1 MQQVKWML
9 RSMRVPQRLQ
19 WRLTFSYTLIT
30 IITVLLVELLT
41 VLVVLGYFL
50 LNQTSLQ
57 VASLHSQAAQALPY
71 FVHGAPDRAELTAWL
86 SITEKQVGPQV
97 NGPNGQPR
105 GFLSVIDTHSVV
117 LASVGALAPAP
128 ALPLAVPDSAFSHAQ
143 LERLLQG
150 QRSALTYDESG
161 AMQLQVV
168 PLQADGQRPVGA
180 LVALV
185 PRLGL
190 ANILSNYGRLS
201 ALVGIN
207 LVLLT
212 LLIGL
217 VGTLFGF
224 LTARGFTRR
233 FTRLAQAADHWSSG
247 DFSQLIRDPVPDEIG
262 QLACRMDRMAEQLQ
276 QLLRTRQQLA
286 SVEERNRL
294 ARDLHDSVK
303 QQIFSVAM
311 QLGTLRALVIR
322 DTEKAQRR
330 LAEVEKTVKLA
341 QQELTALIRELRPA
355 ALEDRS
361 LVQALQDLVAQWMQ
375 QTWIS
380 ASVDIEY
387 SEDGKS
393 GQSAEDTSEKERDKL
408 PVEVEDAFFRI
419 VQEALS
425 NVARHSNA
433 TQVHVQ
439 LQIGAED
446 VTLTITDNGRG
457 FSATQ
462 STLQSHNGV
471 GLRSIQERIQALHGV
486 SKIQSS
492 EGEGTRIQVSCPCS
506 LKQEV
511 L

>member
-1 MQQVKWML
+1 MQQVKRTL
-9 RSMRVPQRLQ
+9 HRTRLSQRLQ
-19 WRLTFSYTLIT
+19 WRLTLSYTLIT

-41 VLVVLGYFL
+41 VLVVLSYFL
-50 LNQTSLQ
+50 FNQTTLQ
-57 VASLHSQAAQALPY
+57 ATSLHLQASQALPY
-71 FVHGAPDRAELTAWL
+71 FVHGAPDQAELAAWL
-86 SITEKQVGPQV
+86 AISEKQVGPQV

-105 GFLSVIDTHSVV
+105 GFFCVIDTHSVV
-117 LASVGALAPAP
+117 LASVGEAAPVSK
-128 ALPLAVPDSAFSHAQ
+128 LPLVVQDSAFSHAQ
-143 LERLLQG
+143 LGQLLQG
-150 QRSALTYDESG
+150 QRSALTYGESG
-161 AMQLQVV
+161 SMQLQIV
-168 PLQADGQRPVGA
+168 PIQADGQRPVGA

-201 ALVGIN
+201 AIVGIN

-247 DFSQLIRDPVPDEIG
+247 DFSQLIRDPAPDEIG
-262 QLACRMDRMAEQLQ
+262 QLARRMDRMAEQLQ
-276 QLLRTRQQLA
+276 QLLRTRQLLA

-311 QLGTLRALVIR
+311 QLGTLRALMTR

-341 QQELTALIRELRPA
+341 QQELTALIRELRPV

-387 SEDGKS
+387 
-393 GQSAEDTSEKERDKL
+393 AEDIQHTSEKERDKL

-439 LQIGAED
+439 LQIGVED
-446 VTLTITDNGRG
+446 VTLTIADNGRG

-462 STLQSHNGV
+462 STLQRHNGV

-492 EGEGTRIQVSCPCS
+492 EGEGTRIQVSCPCL

-511 L
+511 V

>member
-1 MQQVKWML
+1 
-9 RSMRVPQRLQ
+9 MRVPQRLQ
-19 WRLTFSYTLIT
+19 WRLTLSYTLIT

-50 LNQTSLQ
+50 FNQTTLQ
-57 VASLHSQAAQALPY
+57 VTSLHSQAIQAFPY
-71 FVHGAPDRAELTAWL
+71 FVHGDPDRAELTAWL
-86 SITEKQVGPQV
+86 SISEKQVGPQV

-117 LASVGALAPAP
+117 LASVGEGAPAP

-143 LERLLQG
+143 LEQLLQG
-150 QRSALTYDESG
+150 RRSALTYDESG
-161 AMQLQVV
+161 SMQLQVV
-168 PLQADGQRPVGA
+168 PIQADGQRPVGA

-190 ANILSNYGRLS
+190 SNILSNYGRLG
-201 ALVGIN
+201 AIVGIN

-212 LLIGL
+212 FLIGL

-224 LTARGFTRR
+224 LTARSFTRR

-247 DFSQLIRDPVPDEIG
+247 DFSQLIRDPAPDEIG
-262 QLACRMDRMAEQLQ
+262 QLARRMDRMAEQLQ

-311 QLGTLRALVIR
+311 QLGTLRALMTR

-361 LVQALQDLVAQWMQ
+361 LIQALQDLVAQWMQ

-380 ASVDIEY
+380 ASVEIEY
-387 SEDGKS
+387 SEDVKS
-393 GQSAEDTSEKERDKL
+393 VEGKERDKL
-408 PVEVEDAFFRI
+408 PVEIEDAFFRI

-439 LQIGAED
+439 LQIVAED

-462 STLQSHNGV
+462 STLQSHSGV

-486 SKIQSS
+486 SKIKSS